1 MSLRI
6 NQNVSAMNAYRNL
19 SVNQDQMSKSLERLS
34 SGFRINRAADD
45 AAGLSVSEN
54 LRAQIGGLRVASKN
68 AQDGISVVQTA
79 EGAMNEVHSIL
90 QRMRDLSVQA
100 SNSGSQDT
108 TARTAAQSELT
119 QLNAELDRIG
129 NTTRFGG
136 QALLSTTPATL
147 TGVAFTG
154 TTLPITGVGFG
165 LTGTF
170 TKTDGTSVVLDGTT
184 SALTGVVTVTA
195 GTYST
200 SATYQ
205 TALQDAINTSLSAA
219 GVATGSV
226 TAKVT
231 DVAGQWT
238 VNITSSDVGAAAT
251 FGVTGSTGTNG
262 IVDGTSTAQSATFQ
276 GTFQIGANQGESLD
290 VSFNGINSS
299 ALRTDSLDL
308 VNGASAAI
316 SSIDAAI
323 ATVSSDRS
331 ALGAFQNRFEHTI
344 TNLNV
349 AVENLSASESQIRD
363 TDMAAEMV
371 SFTRGQILSQ
381 AGTAMLAQANQAPQS
396 VLKLLDRKSVV

>member
-1 MSLRI
+1 
-6 NQNVSAMNAYRNL
+6 
-19 SVNQDQMSKSLERLS
+19 
-34 SGFRINRAADD
+34 
-45 AAGLSVSEN
+45 
-54 LRAQIGGLRVASKN
+54 
-68 AQDGISVVQTA
+68 
-79 EGAMNEVHSIL
+79 MNEVHSIL

-136 QALLSTTPATL
+136 QALLSSTPATL
-147 TGVAFTG
+147 AGAPGFDS

-165 LTGTF
+165 ITGTF

-184 SALTGVVTVTA
+184 SAATGVVTVAPATYTTA
-195 GTYST
+195 
-200 SATYQ
+200 AAYQ
-205 TALQDAINTSLSAA
+205 TALQNGINTSLGVA

-231 DVAGQWT
+231 DVAGTWT
-238 VNITSSDVGAAAT
+238 VDITSSDVGALAT
-251 FGVTGSTGTNG
+251 FGVTGSSGTNG

-308 VNGASAAI
+308 VSSAAAAI
-316 SSIDAAI
+316 TSIDAAI

-331 ALGAFQNRFEHTI
+331 TLGAFQNRFEHTI

-363 TDMAAEMV
+363 TDMAFEMV

-396 VLKLLDRKSVV
+396 VLKLLQ